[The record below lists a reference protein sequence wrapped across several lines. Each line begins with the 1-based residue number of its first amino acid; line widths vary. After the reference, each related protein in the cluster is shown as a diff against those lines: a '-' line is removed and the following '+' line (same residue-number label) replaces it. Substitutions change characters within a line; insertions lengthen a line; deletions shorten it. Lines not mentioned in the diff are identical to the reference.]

1 MIGHTQTADFLNL
14 DINNVNNSNF
24 VPLLL
29 NTHNFANSNL
39 INQTNVYWILV
50 QFLAFKSILIWN
62 HSLLMLIH
70 ISVVPGSAFISMDLA
85 LTGT

>member
-1 MIGHTQTADFLNL
+1 MIGHTQTADSLNL
-14 DINNVNNSNF
+14 DINNYNNSYF
-24 VPLLL
+24 VPLRL

-50 QFLAFKSILIWN
+50 QFLVSKSILFWN
-62 HSLLMLIH
+62 HSLMMLIH
-70 ISVVPGSAFISMDLA
+70 ISVVPSSSIISMEIA